1 LVDFPFIGLRG
12 REAGVNDGTRFAVFV
27 GIVLGLWTGMHL
39 FLLWRLWELPLM
51 AGAGIRRWALLLAAV
66 GWLSYPLGRLLVHSR
81 SFPWAPA
88 VELAGAIWM
97 GVLFFAVVALLV
109 VDLPTGFGRLLPAW
123 SIHLRLAAVAL
134 ALFLSAAALVQG
146 LRAPCVRELEL
157 PLPGLPR
164 ERDGLVLVHLSDL
177 HLGSLLGRRW
187 LAERMRQVDSLRPDL
202 LVITGDVLDGDL
214 TAVEPLLPLLR
225 QLHAPLGVWA
235 VTGNHEFYAG
245 LERSVALLKRAGF
258 HVLRDQWEEAAP
270 GLILAGVDDL
280 TARRQFGLP
289 DHPLEGAF
297 KGRPQGA
304 TLFLCHS
311 PLQVQRASE
320 LGAGL
325 MLSGHTHAGQIWPF
339 GYLVRLSYP
348 YLAGSFRVGGMEL
361 VVSRGTGTWGP
372 RMRLFHRSEILRIT
386 LRAA

>member
-1 LVDFPFIGLRG
+1 MS
-12 REAGVNDGTRFAVFV
+12 DGTRFAVFL
-27 GIVLGLWTGMHL
+27 GIVLGVWTGMHL
-39 FLLWRLWELPLM
+39 FLLWRLWDLPVM

-66 GWLSYPLGRLLVHSR
+66 GWLSYPLGRFLVHTR

-97 GVLFFAVVALLV
+97 GLLFFAVIALLA
-109 VDLPTGFGRLLPAW
+109 VDLPTLFGQLLPSW
-123 SIHLRLAAVAL
+123 SIPLRLAAVAL
-134 ALFLSAAALVQG
+134 ALLLSAAALVQG
-146 LRAPCVRELEL
+146 LRPPAVRELDL

-164 ERDGLVLVHLSDL
+164 ERDGLVLVQLSDL

-187 LAERMRQVDSLRPDL
+187 LANRMRQVDSLRPDI
-202 LVITGDVLDGDL
+202 LVITGDVVDGDL
-214 TAVEPLLPLLR
+214 TAVEPLVPLLG

-245 LERSVALLKRAGF
+245 LEGSVTLLKRAGF

-289 DHPLEGAF
+289 DHPLEIALG
-297 KGRPQGA
+297 GRPPGA

-311 PLQVQRASE
+311 PLEVQRASE
-320 LGAGL
+320 LGVGL

-348 YLAGSFRVGGMEL
+348 YLAGSFRIGGMGL
-361 VVSRGTGTWGP
+361 VVNRGTGTWGP

-386 LRAA
+386 LRTA